1 MRDEDGFMPSSA
13 PRLNLKLPTLTRRRR
28 SSTSAMHCSS
38 STRAPLKSCLKT
50 PTDGCLAKTTSID
63 SNVLSPLKPA
73 LRVNTDYF
81 NSQGTPKSPNKQRKS
96 EERSPVLSAISSTA
110 ELESKCEK
118 ISLSPCCSNCYKGAD
133 YGLLPPTPSDVQNP
147 HGCTDMY
154 FERWSKQARIKR
166 QKDKEWA
173 AQCGRHIELDP
184 AVVKLDATS
193 LASPTKSA
201 PCTLP
206 SITETVDE
214 VDVIRRS
221 RSRASSPAVAEE
233 SRDVVAEEP
242 LLKPSPTEPVQQA
255 APVESKPT
263 ISRTQSHNHVAPLR
277 PEAKRTLSNNE
288 QRRASPHTPRAE
300 SSTAHWTR
308 WIAGM
313 SGATMAH

>member
-50 PTDGCLAKTTSID
+50 PTEGCLAKTLSID

-81 NSQGTPKSPNKQRKS
+81 NSQGNSKSPNKERKS
-96 EERSPVLSAISSTA
+96 EERSPVFSASSSTA

-118 ISLSPCCSNCYKGAD
+118 IPLSPCCSNCYRGAD
-133 YGLLPPTPSDVQNP
+133 YGLLPATPSDVQNP

-193 LASPTKSA
+193 LASSSKSA
-201 PCTLP
+201 TCSLP

-214 VDVIRRS
+214 VDVIRRN
-221 RSRASSPAVAEE
+221 RSRASSPAVAETQ
-233 SRDVVAEEP
+233 DVVAEQAP
-242 LLKPSPTEPVQQA
+242 LKPLPMAAVQQA
-255 APVESKPT
+255 VPLESKPT
-263 ISRTQSHNHVAPLR
+263 ISRTQSHTPVAPLR

-288 QRRASPHTPRAE
+288 QRRASPHTPRSE